1 MRRGGVE
8 EHEGKGRTSDGID
21 AITKKVDRLAK
32 GLSKR
37 LLAGYD
43 SARRRSKLTPTNN
56 EKKMRAVRKLRTT
69 SQIREEKRTK

>member
-1 MRRGGVE
+1 VKMRRGGVE

-21 AITKKVDRLAK
+21 AMTKKVDRLAK

-43 SARRRSKLTPTNN
+43 SARRRSKLTVPDSKT
-56 EKKMRAVRKLRTT
+56 R
-69 SQIREEKRTK
+69 QIFLKAYFH